1 MRRSAFAAALTL
13 VACSTPPAAPAWR
26 GSLRDP
32 AAVAA
37 GDTAGR
43 GPSIDAVVLDV
54 RDDVSDEVV
63 AAAAARVRSAR
74 MQLGYWFEIGR
85 DPALADA
92 HPDWVA
98 TLQGHG
104 EWREEHAAAASPA
117 AGEVVIAWPWV
128 PVAYAEAFAAHRERV
143 RRRLTALPAA
153 DFVFLNDLQGPPAAC
168 GCGNVL
174 CRWATDY
181 TLHGAAPQRA
191 ATPLGP
197 DAAAR
202 FAADVRGTAKAAEVI
217 PVWVT
222 ECEEQDTVA
231 DGACHGVGCYHGAC
245 WREFDRQWVPLR
257 AACPTVALLLPYRAF
272 RRDLPRFGAEA
283 GWVRFAIEHLDARE
297 RRAGRPPPAASLI
310 AVVQGWDDADVP
322 AQLAAAAAAGA
333 TRVLVAEAP
342 IPQQFEPRLRR
353 ADATRR

>member
-1 MRRSAFAAALTL
+1 MRGSAFAAALVL
-13 VACSTPPAAPAWR
+13 VACSTPPAARAWQGR
-26 GSLRDP
+26 LRDP
-32 AAVAA
+32 ASVAA
-37 GDTAGR
+37 SNAAGR
-43 GPSIDAVVLDV
+43 EASVDAVVLDV
-54 RDDVSDEVV
+54 RDDVPDEVV
-63 AAAAARVRSAR
+63 ADAAARVRSAGQ
-74 MQLGYWFEIGR
+74 QLGYWFEIGR

-104 EWREEHAAAASPA
+104 EWREEHPA
-117 AGEVVIAWPWV
+117 AVTPAADEVVIAWPWV
-128 PVAYAEAFAAHRERV
+128 PVAYAQAYAAHRERV
-143 RRRLTALPAA
+143 QRRLAALPPA

-181 TLHGAAPQRA
+181 TLHGASPRRA

-197 DAAAR
+197 NAATR
-202 FAADVRGTAKAAEVI
+202 FVAEVRTSAKAAEVI

-257 AACPTVALLLPYRAF
+257 AECPTVALLLPYRAF
-272 RRDLPRFGAEA
+272 RRDLPRFGNKA
-283 GWVRFAIEHLDARE
+283 GWVRFAIEHLDAHE
-297 RRAGRPPPAASLI
+297 RRAGRPPVAPSLI
-310 AVVQGWDDADVP
+310 AVVQAWDGADVP

-342 IPQQFEPRLRR
+342 IQQDFEPRLRR
-353 ADATRR
+353 DDAMPR